1 MTKVKLLVIHLCKIT
16 THYCKCNIYFSFSS
30 STTWIKENAINLS
43 QRNNYDK
50 NKQTTKSRFKK
61 LLYGELGQKK
71 AKMRSR
77 SGLRL
82 SVLSWCFLWIFTK
95 SIFQVASL
103 RLCMLRSFLQ
113 FFASLYGEMGVL
125 APGFDP
131 EWVVL
136 FGTRQSHCACA
147 AHYTWA
153 LKHIHTL
160 VIEDGLYL
168 RYQF

>member
-16 THYCKCNIYFSFSS
+16 THYCKCNVYFSFSS

-50 NKQTTKSRFKK
+50 NKQTTKSRLKK

-82 SVLSWCFLWIFTK
+82 SVLSWCFCEFSPSPYFK
-95 SIFQVASL
+95 SQVCDSV
-103 RLCMLRSFLQ
+103 CWGHFYNFLQ
-113 FFASLYGEMGVL
+113 VYMVR
-125 APGFDP
+125 
-131 EWVVL
+131 WVCLRRDSIPSGWFCSELDKTTV
-136 FGTRQSHCACA
+136 RAQ
-147 AHYTWA
+147 
-153 LKHIHTL
+153 HTTHEHL
-160 VIEDGLYL
+160 NIYIPLL
-168 RYQF
+168 